1 MDITSRGSRQWAA
14 GNGHEGVVKVL
25 LENGAEV
32 EAKGGDGWA
41 PLLVAARCGHE
52 GVVKVLLENGTEVK
66 AKNKDG
72 WTPLL
77 VAAYYRYEAVVKLLE
92 TE

>member
-1 MDITSRGSRQWAA
+1 MDTTSHGSSL
-14 GNGHEGVVKVL
+14 GHEGVVKVL
-25 LENGAEV
+25 LENGV
-32 EAKGGDGWA
+32 EA
-41 PLLVAARCGHE
+41 
-52 GVVKVLLENGTEVK
+52 K